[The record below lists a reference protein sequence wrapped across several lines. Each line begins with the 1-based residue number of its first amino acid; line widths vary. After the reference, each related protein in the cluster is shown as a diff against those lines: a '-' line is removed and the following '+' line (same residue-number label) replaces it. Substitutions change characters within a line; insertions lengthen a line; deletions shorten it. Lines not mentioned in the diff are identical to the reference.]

1 MLRRVLRAFFCLAVA
16 TLLPGLALAARAYVS
31 NEDDGTVAVV
41 SLEDLKVVAAVPVG
55 KRPRGLVLSRDGAR
69 LYVAVSGM
77 PKCPPPMSDA
87 QCAQLPRDAAADA
100 IVVVDTAR
108 LAPLARFEGVSDP
121 ERVEL
126 SRDGHRLYVT
136 EEDAAR
142 LAVLDSRSGAL
153 LAHIAVGREP
163 EGVRISPDGHS
174 LLVTSEADGTV
185 SIIDVRRNQLRRTV
199 SVGKRPRDAAFSA
212 DGHAAFVPGEAD
224 ASLYRLGIA
233 TDAPATRLLEFPA
246 PARPMGIVL
255 DAQRNRLYVSTG
267 RGGSIALVSGAGDI
281 LLGQV
286 AVGGRPWGIALS
298 ADGQRLVSA
307 DGPAGELAVLDAPSL
322 SVRGKVAVGHGPWGV
337 VLGP

>member
-1 MLRRVLRAFFCLAVA
+1 VRRASLCLALA
-16 TLLPGLALAARAYVS
+16 TVLPTLALAARAYVS

-41 SLEDLKVVAAVPVG
+41 SIEELKVLAAVPVG

-100 IVVVDTAR
+100 IAVVDTKR
-108 LAPLARFEGVSDP
+108 LAPLARFAGVSDP

-126 SRDGHRLYVT
+126 SRDGRKLYVT

-142 LAVLDSRSGAL
+142 VAVLDSRTGAL

-163 EGVRISPDGHS
+163 EGVRISPDGRT

-185 SIIDVRRNQLRRTV
+185 SIIDVRGNRVLRTV
-199 SVGKRPRDAAFSA
+199 SVGKRPRDAAFTA
-212 DGHAAFVPGEAD
+212 DSHAAFVPGEAD
-224 ASLYRLGIA
+224 ASLYRVSVVP
-233 TDAPATRLLEFPA
+233 DVPAARVLEFPA
-246 PARPMGIVL
+246 PARPMGIAL
-255 DAQRNRLYVSTG
+255 DAERGRLYVSTG
-267 RGGSIALVSGAGDI
+267 RGGSIALVSGGGDS
-281 LLGQV
+281 LLGQA

-298 ADGQRLVSA
+298 ADGQCLVSA

-322 SVRGKVAVGHGPWGV
+322 AVRGKVVVGHGPWGV

>member
-1 MLRRVLRAFFCLAVA
+1 MLRVPLCLALAV
-16 TLLPGLALAARAYVS
+16 LVPGLAFAARAYVS
-31 NEDDGTVAVV
+31 NEDDGTVSVV
-41 SLEDLKVVAAVPVG
+41 SLEDLKVVAVVPVG
-55 KRPRGLVLSRDGAR
+55 KRPRGLVLSRDGKR

-100 IVVVDTAR
+100 IAVLDTAR
-108 LAPLARFEGVSDP
+108 LAPLARFTRVSDP
-121 ERVEL
+121 ERVES
-126 SRDGHRLYVT
+126 SRDGRRLYVT

-142 LAVLDSRSGAL
+142 VAVLDSRTGAL

-163 EGVRISPDGHS
+163 EGVRLSPDGRT

-185 SIIDVRRNQLRRTV
+185 SIIDVRGNRVRRTV
-199 SVGKRPRDAAFSA
+199 SVGKRPRDAAFTA
-212 DGHAAFVPGEAD
+212 DSHAAFVPGEAD
-224 ASLYRLGIA
+224 ASLYRVSVVP
-233 TDAPATRLLEFPA
+233 DAPAAPVLKFPA
-246 PARPMGIVL
+246 PARPMGIAL
-255 DAQRNRLYVSTG
+255 DAERGRLYVSTG
-267 RGGSIALVSGAGDI
+267 RGGGIALLSGGGDR
-281 LLGQV
+281 LLGEV

-322 SVRGKVAVGHGPWGV
+322 TVRGKVAVGHGPWGV

>member
-1 MLRRVLRAFFCLAVA
+1 MPRAPFCLALVA
-16 TLLPGLALAARAYVS
+16 LLPGLAFAARAYVS

-41 SLEDLKVVAAVPVG
+41 SLEELKVLSVVPVG
-55 KRPRGLVLSRDGAR
+55 KRPRGLVLSRDGTR

-87 QCAQLPRDAAADA
+87 QCAQLPRDAAADGIA
-100 IVVVDTAR
+100 VVDTAR
-108 LAPLARFEGVSDP
+108 LAPPARFTGVSDP

-126 SRDGHRLYVT
+126 SRDGRRLYVT

-142 LAVLDSRSGAL
+142 VAVLDSRSGAV

-163 EGVRISPDGHS
+163 EGVRISPDGRT

-185 SIIDVRRNQLRRTV
+185 SIIDARGNRVRRTV
-199 SVGKRPRDAAFSA
+199 SVGKRPRDAAFTA
-212 DGHAAFVPGEAD
+212 DSHAAYVPGEAD
-224 ASLYRLGIA
+224 GSLFRVSVVS
-233 TDAPATRLLEFPA
+233 DAPAARVLEFPA
-246 PARPMGIVL
+246 PARPMGIAF
-255 DAQRNRLYVSTG
+255 DGERGRLYVSTG
-267 RGGSIALVSGAGDI
+267 RAGSIAAVAATGDS
-281 LLGQV
+281 LLGQA